1 MRRRRKDHA
10 VESSRVE
17 SSHRAGRVHIIHSLP
32 FIRMARGASSHLF
45 FVLCVCVCVCVL
57 LSPLRAIFGMLFDYA
72 GCHVCRMSCMYVYV
86 NCQLLDGGDDYYD
99 LSEVS
104 LYLMGGYWVDT

>member
-1 MRRRRKDHA
+1 MLLSR
-10 VESSRVE
+10 VESSRVTGPVVCISFIPFH
-17 SSHRAGRVHIIHSLP
+17 SSVWPVERPVIFSL
-32 FIRMARGASSHLF
+32 FY
-45 FVLCVCVCVCVL
+45 VCVCVCVCVCVL

>member
-1 MRRRRKDHA
+1 
-10 VESSRVE
+10 
-17 SSHRAGRVHIIHSLP
+17 
-32 FIRMARGASSHLF
+32 
-45 FVLCVCVCVCVL
+45 
-57 LSPLRAIFGMLFDYA
+57 
-72 GCHVCRMSCMYVYV
+72 MYVYV